1 MTIKVTFEV
10 HANKWHIDKALNEL
24 AKRAILSF
32 DTETAGVYS
41 KTERAEAAEYLK
53 EENIPVDSRS
63 LALQVEANCGLSFPS
78 LVSVTH
84 FIFGI
89 SEDYSVVLICS
100 NPQLEIHIWNWIADY
115 EGRLIV
121 HNSLFDLKI
130 MYHRIGRMPKDY
142 DDSQL
147 LAKCLTN
154 NAEVY
159 KCKVGLKDLMG
170 SHYDPMWILVDEY
183 EPANLKD
190 PKFLMYAAIDG
201 AATMKLWNDI
211 QEHMEP
217 TDEDA

>member
-24 AKRAILSF
+24 SKRAILSF

-41 KTERAEAAEYLK
+41 KAERAEAAEYLK